1 MYNKNTAKK
10 CGGNSVVECFLAK
23 EDVASSSLVSRS
35 IKKLH
40 HRWGFFMDRYNG
52 KHSPIAQFRTNEL
65 GLKRYCG
72 SVKNTLAKR
81 EMPLNARIQPRLDYF
96 FNKIYKQ
103 DFLVKIF

>member
-52 KHSPIAQFRTNEL
+52 KHSPIAQFRTSEL
-65 GLKRYCG
+65 GLSAFAVVLK
-72 SVKNTLAKR
+72 LAKR

>member
-1 MYNKNTAKK
+1 
-10 CGGNSVVECFLAK
+10 
-23 EDVASSSLVSRS
+23 
-35 IKKLH
+35 
-40 HRWGFFMDRYNG
+40 MDRYNG

-65 GLKRYCG
+65 GLKRFCG
-72 SVKNTLAKR
+72 CVKNTLAKR